1 MQLHEVEQGTPEWH
15 QVRLGIPTASCFDK
29 IITPTGKPSTQAAA
43 YENKVIAEILTGKS
57 ADTFEGNV
65 WTERGKELE
74 PDAVD
79 FYEMQTGLDTRI
91 IGFVTNDEN
100 TFGCSPDRLVGENG
114 LLEIKCPA
122 PHTHVQYLIDKE
134 IDKGYYP
141 QVQGQLFVTGRE
153 WCDWLSYHPEMPP
166 VIIRVE
172 RDIEFIE
179 TLEKLLEKFTKNVS
193 AKLKKIG
200 HAQ

>member
-172 RDIEFIE
+172 RDVEFIE
-179 TLEKLLEKFTKNVS
+179 TLEKLLEKFIKNVS